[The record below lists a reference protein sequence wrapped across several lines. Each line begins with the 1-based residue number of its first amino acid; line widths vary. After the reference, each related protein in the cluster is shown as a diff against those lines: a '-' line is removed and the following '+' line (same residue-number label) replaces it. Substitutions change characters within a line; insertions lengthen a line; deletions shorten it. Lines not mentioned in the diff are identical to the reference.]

1 MRQDSILV
9 VEDNEDCREFVR
21 AALEQEGFAVREA
34 CDGQEALARLRESGS
49 PHCLVLM
56 DLMMPGMTG
65 WELVAAVR
73 SDPLLRD
80 NPIIVTT
87 AVPEEA
93 PSGVDAVLQK
103 PFDLDT
109 LVRIVEQ
116 HCSRFPQLAP
126 APATAPGFSLPPY

>member
-1 MRQDSILV
+1 MRQDSILI
-9 VEDNEDCREFVR
+9 VEDNEDCRGFVR
-21 AALEQEGFAVREA
+21 TALEQEGFAVREA
-34 CDGQEALARLRESGS
+34 CDGREALAQLRESGS
-49 PHCLVLM
+49 RHCLVLM

-65 WELVAAVR
+65 WDLVAVVR

-93 PSGVDAVLQK
+93 PSGVDGVLEK
-103 PFDLDT
+103 PFDLEA

-116 HCSRFPQLAP
+116 HCSRFPRLAS
-126 APATAPGFSLPPY
+126 ASATALLFSLPPY

>member
-9 VEDNEDCREFVR
+9 VEDNEDCRGLVR

-34 CDGQEALARLRESGS
+34 CDGREALARLRESGS
-49 PHCLVLM
+49 PPCLVLM

-65 WELVAAVR
+65 WALVAAVR
-73 SDPLLRD
+73 NDPLLRD

-103 PFDLDT
+103 PFDLDA
-109 LVRIVEQ
+109 LVWIVEQ
-116 HCSRFPQLAP
+116 HCSRLPRLASALATFPAL
-126 APATAPGFSLPPY
+126 SLPPY

>member
-1 MRQDSILV
+1 MREDSILI
-9 VEDNEDCREFVR
+9 VEDNEDFRGLVR
-21 AALEQEGFAVREA
+21 AALEQERFTVREA
-34 CDGQEALARLRESGS
+34 SDGREALARLRESGS
-49 PHCLVLM
+49 RHCLMLM

-80 NPIIVTT
+80 NPIILST

-103 PFDLDT
+103 PFDLDS
-109 LVRIVEQ
+109 LVRIVERY
-116 HCSRFPQLAP
+116 CSRIPEPVSAEGSVV
-126 APATAPGFSLPPY
+126 AVPP